1 MGLQRVGHDWVTELN
16 WTEYGK
22 YYFWLFSHFFFFS
35 RQKLKISVQFSLSV
49 ISDSLQPM
57 DCNTPGLPVHH
68 QLREPTESWLRE
80 PTESLAECLSN
91 LPRSQLIIAMARV
104 ELSFDSFLV
113 LFLHWDILGCVC
125 VCVWLCSI
133 GFSTLCPMA
142 ATLSY
147 QPHHLRQCSKNSTH
161 LLLST
166 FDYRLTKWP
175 TWLQYDQ
182 ILIRILF
189 MWVKRVSF
197 LFFDI
202 VLKLTFLTE
211 KILGKIALY
220 VYQNTVC

>member
-1 MGLQRVGHDWVTELN
+1 
-16 WTEYGK
+16 
-22 YYFWLFSHFFFFS
+22 
-35 RQKLKISVQFSLSV
+35 
-49 ISDSLQPM
+49 M